1 MTSARAI
8 EYRIT
13 RQLTEGA
20 PQRQPRTRHRLAEQL
35 IAITAIASGLLL
47 FGSYFPEL
55 VVAGIAG
62 SAVWAMGGAS
72 RSA

>member
-13 RQLTEGA
+13 RNLAQRAPRRQLPG
-20 PQRQPRTRHRLAEQL
+20 RVGLAEQL

-47 FGSYFPEL
+47 FGSYLPEL
-55 VVAGIAG
+55 VAAGVAA
-62 SAVWAMGGAS
+62 SAIWSIGT
-72 RSA
+72 R